1 MFRELL
7 SHLPTP
13 GSAQEAVSQANALL
27 KQAGFAPDP
36 VTLKTPA
43 KGPDGFS
50 GATLRADLPEEA
62 LGALVH
68 AAVMEAA
75 SEQGVSVTHTSLQL
89 SSGGPGSLRVALQ
102 VTAKIFVASVE
113 IGIRGRISISNSGA
127 VEFDSLLLDA
137 GSGMFAS
144 MAMAT
149 IKPQL
154 DQIMSK
160 RFEFE
165 KIFGRPLKIAQF
177 EFKESQIHGELDF
190 A

>member
-7 SHLPTP
+7 PSLPLP
-13 GSAQEAVSQANALL
+13 GSAEEAVAQANALF
-27 KQAGFAPDP
+27 KKAGFAPDP

-43 KGPDGFS
+43 SGPDGFS

-68 AAVMEAA
+68 AAVVEAA

-89 SSGGPGSLRVALQ
+89 RPGGPGSLGVSLQ

-113 IGIRGRISISNSGA
+113 LGIRGTVSVSSSGT
-127 VEFDSLLLDA
+127 VEFDSILLDA
-137 GSGMFAS
+137 GTGMFAS
-144 MAMAT
+144 MATAT
-149 IKPQL
+149 IRPQL

-160 RFEFE
+160 RFELG
-165 KIFGRPLKIAQF
+165 KILSRPLKVLQF
-177 EFKESQIHGELDF
+177 EFKESQIHGEIQF
-190 A
+190 T

>member
-7 SHLPTP
+7 SLSPKP
-13 GSAQEAVSQANALL
+13 ASAQEAVSQANALL
-27 KQAGFAPDP
+27 KKAGFAPDP

-43 KGPDGFS
+43 TGPDGFS

-68 AAVMEAA
+68 AAVVEAA
-75 SEQGVSVTHTSLQL
+75 AEQGVSVTHTSLQL
-89 SSGGPGSLRVALQ
+89 RPGGPGSLNVALQ
-102 VTAKIFVASVE
+102 MTAKIFVASVE
-113 IGIRGRISISNSGA
+113 LGIRGRVSVSSSGA
-127 VEFDSLLLDA
+127 VEFDSLLVDA

-160 RFEFE
+160 RFELE
-165 KIFGRPLKIAQF
+165 KILGRPLEVTQF
-177 EFKESQIHGELDF
+177 ELKESQLYGELNF
-190 A
+190 T